1 MPALLARSQSI
12 EVEQFTAFGPRFF
25 DESLKLRTRTR
36 IVYDSLPMLVA
47 LRKLTQF
54 IKHSTPLLVSK
65 FRQLLNDF
73 RCAHGESIVSVIRFV
88 RERKVRDREGA
99 LASKREARAP
109 RNSFHLDFDRQQ
121 MIDHV
126 GAAIGIA
133 MRWLRSA

>member
-36 IVYDSLPMLVA
+36 IVYDLLPMLVA

-88 RERKVRDREGA
+88 RDRKVRNHEDARREQQVRWPRPFGP
-99 LASKREARAP
+99 RARVAQGYDTT
-109 RNSFHLDFDRQQ
+109 STS
-121 MIDHV
+121 
-126 GAAIGIA
+126 IGS
-133 MRWLRSA
+133 R